1 RLPSAVI
8 AVHRGQLDVAREHAE
23 RGLELGHEQFRGRPV
38 QLMAVL
44 GLVARWSG
52 DPSTAEEWFETSERR
67 ASELGW
73 GEPSIRWWTAD
84 YAEMLL
90 EAGRIDD
97 AARLVDVW
105 ESQATRVTREWVLA
119 NVTRCRGLVAAAQG
133 DLVRAD
139 SVLDRALLQHEQVGD
154 PFGTAR

>member
-1 RLPSAVI
+1 
-8 AVHRGQLDVAREHAE
+8 
-23 RGLELGHEQFRGRPV
+23 V

-52 DPSTAEEWFETSERR
+52 DPSTAEEWFETAERR

-73 GEPSIRWWTAD
+73 RGPSIRWWTAD

-97 AARLVDVW
+97 AARPPDAVSDLRLPHYASVV
-105 ESQATRVTREWVLA
+105 R
-119 NVTRCRGLVAAAQG
+119 RGFERLFLTS
-133 DLVRAD
+133 D
-139 SVLDRALLQHEQVGD
+139 
-154 PFGTAR
+154 